1 MLLNIKFADE
11 EKQLIAKT
19 IPKINKRYPQMR
31 ESDIQRLL
39 LIHVLQQVSENETA
53 FEEFVYKYWG
63 GVNDLY
69 AR

>member
-1 MLLNIKFADE
+1 MIFNIKFADE

-19 IPKINKRYPQMR
+19 IAKINKRYPQMR

-39 LIHVLQQVSENETA
+39 LIHVLQQVGENETA

-63 GVNDLY
+63 M
-69 AR
+69 